1 MLASVNKNDYMMIL
15 SVTPIFKD
23 KMECITLCA
32 PRDQL
37 HISRQ
42 IKEEYHHNAYYIM
55 IINSKSSHK

>member
-1 MLASVNKNDYMMIL
+1 MIL